1 MIKTSKDSKQPLN
14 KSVCTVG
21 RMNRKLSE
29 NWKTLET
36 AVSQVIA
43 KAWINEECRKR
54 FVSAP
59 GAILPEA
66 KGL

>member
-1 MIKTSKDSKQPLN
+1 
-14 KSVCTVG
+14 
-21 RMNRKLSE
+21 MNRKLSE